1 MLEDLKPPSRLHG
14 TCKVGIIA
22 DRLEEKDRKILL
34 DAVLDKENWPVK
46 TLAKALS
53 DRGVQ
58 ISDSP
63 IYNHRAKTC
72 VCFRLE

>member
-1 MLEDLKPPSRLHG
+1 MLEGLTPPSKFVG

-22 DRLEEKDRKILL
+22 AELEENDRKILL
-34 DAVLDKENWPVK
+34 DAVADTANWPVK
-46 TLAKALS
+46 SLSKALS
-53 DRGVQ
+53 ERGIQ

-72 VCFRLE
+72 ACFRS

>member
-1 MLEDLKPPSRLHG
+1 MLEDLKPPSRQRG

-22 DRLEEKDRKILL
+22 DRLDDHNRKILL
-34 DAVLDKENWPVK
+34 EAVLDAENWPVK

-53 DRGVQ
+53 DRGLQ